1 MGFKIFKE
9 IMGEELFKR
18 KMEEADEV
26 NTRQIFKILP
36 KYFNWLEADWPFEL
50 YGLKRIWFVWH
61 QEIGL
66 FELSY
71 KEISKVLF
79 HVQ

>member
-26 NTRQIFKILP
+26 YTRQIIKISP
-36 KYFNWLEADWPFEL
+36 KYFLTDWKLTDILNCTGWRES
-50 YGLKRIWFVWH
+50 
-61 QEIGL
+61 GL
-66 FELSY
+66 FGTKKLVYLSCH
-71 KEISKVLF
+71 IQRNIPSIVS
-79 HVQ
+79 